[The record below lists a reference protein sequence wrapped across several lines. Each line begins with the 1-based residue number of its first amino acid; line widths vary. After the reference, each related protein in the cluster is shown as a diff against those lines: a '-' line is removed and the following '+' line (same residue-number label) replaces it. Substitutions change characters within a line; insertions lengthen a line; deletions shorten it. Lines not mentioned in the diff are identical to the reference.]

1 MHVDFQLEDS
11 ITSPRTQLKM
21 ERERNHFQSF
31 SASSAVNPD
40 IVPFKRETLCS
51 FSENELLFWREMK
64 VNFCH
69 YVLSSE
75 ALKVHSSAPC
85 FRWRRPRPKL
95 VGVR

>member
-1 MHVDFQLEDS
+1 MRGKRCYQ
-11 ITSPRTQLKM
+11 ITSASNYVDLLTCRK
-21 ERERNHFQSF
+21 ESF
-31 SASSAVNPD
+31 SVIFCLLCCEPGYSS
-40 IVPFKRETLCS
+40 FERETLCS